1 MYKNVVNVL
10 SINYKT
16 TYTIINIVYYYYR
29 VFPLGRYVKVT
40 IKDLTTV
47 GNLHLIIMNNS
58 TNYLTTW
65 HSEVIEQLVQN
76 VTQVATNTTQQ
87 LPVTN

>member
-10 SINYKT
+10 NINYKT

-40 IKDLTTV
+40 IKDSITV

-65 HSEVIEQLVQN
+65 HSEVI
-76 VTQVATNTTQQ
+76 
-87 LPVTN
+87 